1 MGQTN
6 SQNQTSVLH
15 KTYWF
20 LGGYTI
26 FLISTILAGVYY
38 TANYIEKINQ
48 SVIEF
53 DELIQEIETVNDY
66 FIRQAKDRKN
76 LFLRG
81 HKEEDLQKYFGR
93 VYKLSEEINLKI
105 AEIRQNPLAKPYM
118 PELNSFLDGHAQL
131 MDTYYRG
138 IELFHQTKDPTVG
151 DEYVRGKGNEVGQ
164 ELAQVIRQIR
174 KDRQEL
180 LAENHQDITK
190 FLIISTGIVLLI
202 ILLCSGILIIVIT
215 NPIRRIVRFTDF
227 LEDSSI
233 GQQNKVETDDEGNL
247 SSTQF
252 NQIYLPLEG
261 KKNDE
266 IGYMVDTYTK
276 LSNLIFEY
284 SQTLEQKVQIRTL
297 ELRKAKESAEV
308 ANKAKS
314 AFLANMSHELRTPLN
329 AILGYAQIMQ
339 RDNAATPSQVK
350 NLAIINRSGEH
361 LLALIN
367 EVLDLS
373 KIEAGKTDFNSNDFD
388 LHKLLETTRQILK
401 LKAEIKDLKLLFEF
415 HPDTPQYIH
424 TDERKLRQVLI
435 NLINNAIKF
444 TDKGSVTLR
453 VRPDSKNVYRL
464 IFEIEDTGAGIAE
477 DELDSLFE
485 AFTQT
490 KTGRQSG
497 EGTGLGVP
505 ISHKFVQMMKGHLE
519 VSSRLGE
526 GTVFSFDI
534 LTEPAKAELLDSR
547 DTRQIIGL
555 EIDQPNY
562 RILVVDDCHN
572 NRQVVVQLLES
583 IGFEVKEAVNGEEAI
598 AVWQDWQ
605 PHLIF
610 MDVQMPVMSGRE
622 AAQKIKLQQKD
633 VIIIALTAGFQDSD
647 RSVKLNSIC
656 DDIIIKPFRVD
667 ELLAKLEEYLQVRY
681 VDRESDSSDLNF
693 DSIKMNSLTV
703 ELTPENLE
711 MMTYEWLDK
720 IYQAALVADYEVLQ
734 ELIEQIDDEY
744 QEVAKGLDSWLQ
756 EFRIDKIAQ
765 LAQEAALQRQ

>member
-20 LGGYTI
+20 LGGYAV

-38 TANYIEKINQ
+38 IAGHIEKINQ

-53 DELIQEIETVNDY
+53 DDLIQEIETVNDY

-81 HKEEDLQKYFGR
+81 HEEEDLQKYFGR
-93 VYKLSEEINLKI
+93 VNKLTGEINGKI
-105 AEIRQNPLAKPYM
+105 AEIRQNPLAQPYT
-118 PELNSFLDGHAQL
+118 PQLKSFLNGHVQL

-138 IELFHQTKDPTVG
+138 IELFQQTKDPTVG
-151 DEYVRGKGNEVGQ
+151 DGYVRGEGNEVGK

-174 KDRQEL
+174 KDRQKL
-180 LAENHQDITK
+180 LAENHQDISK
-190 FLIISTGIVLLI
+190 FLIISTGGLLLI
-202 ILLCSGILIIVIT
+202 ILIYSGILIIVVT
-215 NPIRRIVRFTDF
+215 NPIRRIIRFTDF
-227 LEDSSI
+227 LENTSQ
-233 GQQNKVETDDEGNL
+233 GQQYKVETENNGDL
-247 SSTQF
+247 SLTQF

-261 KKNDE
+261 KKDDE

-276 LSNLIFEY
+276 LSNLIFDY
-284 SQTLEQKVQIRTL
+284 SQTLEQKVQTRTV
-297 ELRKAKESAEV
+297 ELQKAKESAEV

-339 RDNAATPSQVK
+339 RDRAATPSQVK

-388 LHKLLETTRQILK
+388 LQGLLDTTRQILK
-401 LKAEIKDLKLLFEF
+401 LNAETKGLKLLLEL
-415 HPDTPQYIH
+415 HPDTPRYIH

-435 NLINNAIKF
+435 NLLNNAIKF

-453 VRPDSKNVYRL
+453 VRPDSKNVYRS

-477 DELDSLFE
+477 DELDSLFD

-490 KTGRQSG
+490 ETGRQSG
-497 EGTGLGVP
+497 EGTGLGLP
-505 ISHKFVQMMKGHLE
+505 ISRKFVQMMKGELE

-526 GTVFSFDI
+526 GTVFSFNI
-534 LTEPAKAELLDSR
+534 LTEPVKAELLDR
-547 DTRQIIGL
+547 QDTRKIIGL
-555 EIDQPNY
+555 ETDQTY
-562 RILVVDDCHN
+562 RILVVDDCYN
-572 NRQVVVQLLES
+572 NRQVVVELLES
-583 IGFEVKEAVNGEEAI
+583 IGFEVKEAVNGKEAI

-610 MDVQMPVMSGRE
+610 MDMQMPVMNGRE
-622 AAQKIKLQQKD
+622 ATQKIKLQQENTI
-633 VIIIALTAGFQDSD
+633 VIALTASFQNS
-647 RSVKLNSIC
+647 SHSLTLNSDC
-656 DDIIIKPFRVD
+656 DDVITKPFQVD
-667 ELLAKLEEYLQVRY
+667 ELLAKLEKHLQVRY
-681 VDRESDSSDLNF
+681 IYQELNSSQLNF
-693 DSIKMNSLTV
+693 DSTQISSFAV
-703 ELTPENLE
+703 EPTPEKLE

-720 IYQAALVADYEVLQ
+720 IHQAALVADYEVLQ
-734 ELIEQIDDEY
+734 ELITQIDDEY
-744 QEVAKGLDSWLQ
+744 KEVAMGLDSWLQ
-756 EFRIDKIAQ
+756 EFRIDKIAE
-765 LAQEAALQRQ
+765 LVEEAALKKQ